1 MKYYIQVYKDN
12 IIRDVLE
19 FPYSNYVEYATEYPL
34 PIGILGGW
42 FKFEAGEIV
51 EYPELKPLAPLEE
64 RVNETN
70 EMLMLALA
78 ELDLKRETDKLE
90 TQLAIA
96 ELAQMLAGGE

>member
-1 MKYYIQVYKDN
+1 MKFYLQLDEKN
-12 IIRDVLE
+12 IIRDVIE
-19 FPYSNYVEYATEYPL
+19 FPYSNYIEYETEYPL
-34 PIGILGGW
+34 PIGVYGGW
-42 FKFEAGEIV
+42 FKLEDGNIV

-78 ELDLKRETDKLE
+78 ELDSKRESDKLE

-96 ELAQMLAGGE
+96 ELAQMLVGGE